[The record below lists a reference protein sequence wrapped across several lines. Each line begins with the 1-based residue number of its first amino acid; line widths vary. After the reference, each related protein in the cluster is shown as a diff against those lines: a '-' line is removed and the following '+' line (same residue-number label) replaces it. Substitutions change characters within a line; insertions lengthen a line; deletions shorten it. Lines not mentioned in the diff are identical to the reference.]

1 MRLRKIRLAGFKSFV
16 DPTTLE
22 FPGDIVAVVGP
33 NGCGKSNVIDAVRWV
48 MGEISA
54 RSLRGDT
61 MADVV
66 FNGSRARKPVSRA
79 SVELVFDNLEGR
91 AGGRFAAYN
100 EIAVRRQLVRDG
112 QSSYWL
118 NGTRCRRRDV
128 MDVFHGTGLGPRS
141 YAIIEQG
148 MISRIIEARPDDLRD
163 FLEEAA
169 GISKYKER
177 RRETE
182 IRMRHTLENLE
193 RLNDLR
199 EELARRL
206 AHLKRQATLAEK
218 FRELKAAQREL
229 EAEHLALQW
238 RALDGQASRND
249 RRIAAQQSRLDAA
262 LAGQRRT
269 EAELEKARAAHT
281 EAVDAYNR
289 RYRSVIDAG
298 AEVARTE
305 ESIQSIRRRREEIV
319 DTLREESERLDA
331 ARHQIEGERRQRDE
345 LAVRLAREEPALA
358 ELNEQSSEA
367 RRELSRIEDDAQA
380 LQAEFEALS
389 AREREPAR
397 TVHAEQARIQH
408 LESGIGE
415 LESRARGLEAE
426 RGEIDLDAQER
437 EAAPVRERLEAME
450 RELEAAEAEQSR
462 MRNAVRDMRASVQA
476 AEKSLHDVREALG
489 QHRGRLAS
497 LDALQ
502 REALGTATGAFADW
516 LDARD
521 SRGCFAACAGDASRT
536 QAGNTRWRQCS
547 ARASRRCGP
556 LRSRRSRFDAAA
568 TLEQGTLTVID
579 AGVRESVAAA
589 SALDLAPLRSKIE
602 TDWPIAGLVD
612 GVFCAASL
620 EEAVRARKRLAPHES
635 VIAAQGVWLGSA
647 WLHVRRGGAEEHGVL
662 ERERTLEA
670 LAREIERTSEEEG
683 ERASA
688 AGARAEELRS
698 AEEAYASAQRN
709 VNEGYR
715 RCAEMRSELTT
726 RIAAMDRAS
735 QRSAELGA
743 ELADVVA
750 RIEAEREK
758 LASARELL
766 ERSSNDLSRLTAE
779 REKCEELRRMRREQ
793 LSVARERW
801 QRIHDDAHALALS
814 IEGVRSRLGA
824 SEQASG
830 RDRHR
835 LEELEDRLR
844 VLREGLEETEA
855 PLARAAESLDAK
867 LARRASLES
876 VMQEART
883 EAERLEGVVRG
894 VDEDRQRQ
902 VSEVQREREALER
915 LRVESQE
922 TLVLRKTVVERLDAS
937 GQVLDDLL
945 ARVGA
950 EAETDAWAEKLEALE
965 RRIVRLG
972 PINLAAIEEHEQQAE
987 RKRYLDAQHA
997 DLEEAIATLDTA
1009 IQKIDR
1015 ETRTRF
1021 RETFERVN
1029 DGLGTM
1035 FPRLFAGGSASLQL
1049 TSEDVLGAGV
1059 TVMARP
1065 PGKRNTSINQLSGGE
1080 KALTALALVFA
1091 IFGLNPAPFC
1101 LLDEVDAPLDDAN
1114 IGRFREL
1121 VEEIAKRV
1129 QLVLVTHNKI
1139 TMGDRRAAHR
1149 NHHERAWCFAPG
1161 CGGRG
1166 GGARDGA
1173 GVNAPASGRNDD
1185 VAKFFRAAEVSDRAW
1200 RRPRAAESA
1209 SPVQDVGARQEI
1221 RGHVSAQRAVKCK
1234 GG

>member
-22 FPGDIVAVVGP
+22 FPGDIVGVVGP

-48 MGEISA
+48 MGEVSA
-54 RSLRGDT
+54 RSIRGDT

-66 FNGSRARKPVSRA
+66 FSGSRSRKPVSRA

-100 EIAVRRQLVRDG
+100 EIAVRRQIVRDG

-206 AHLKRQATLAEK
+206 AHLRRQATLAEK
-218 FRELKAAQREL
+218 FRELKAVQREL

-238 RALDGQASRND
+238 RTFDEQANRND
-249 RRIAAQQSRLDAA
+249 RRIADQQNRLDAA
-262 LAGQRRT
+262 LAVQRRV
-269 EAELEKARAAHT
+269 EAELEKARVAHT

-305 ESIQSIRRRREEIV
+305 ESIQAIRRRREEIAG
-319 DTLREESERLDA
+319 TLRQEDERLDA
-331 ARHQIEGERRQRDE
+331 ARRQIESERMRREE
-345 LAVRLAREEPALA
+345 LAAQLAREEPALA
-358 ELNEQSSEA
+358 ELHEQSSGA
-367 RRELSRIEDDAQA
+367 HRELSRIELEVHD

-389 AREREPAR
+389 EREREPAR

-408 LESGIGE
+408 LESSIGE
-415 LESRARGLEAE
+415 LESRVRGLEAE
-426 RGEIDLDAQER
+426 RGGIDLDSQER
-437 EAAPVRERLEAME
+437 ETDPVRRRLEAME
-450 RELEAAEAEQSR
+450 RELEATEAEQSR
-462 MRNAVRDMRASVQA
+462 ARNVVRDLRASVQD
-476 AEKSLHDVREALG
+476 AEKSLHDVRETLG
-489 QHRGRLAS
+489 QHRGRHAS

-502 REALGTATGAFADW
+502 QEALGTGEGGLGDW
-516 LDARD
+516 LDARELAHV
-521 SRGCFAACAGDASRT
+521 SRLA
-536 QAGNTRWRQCS
+536 QAIRVESGWERAVETVLGARLQ
-547 ARASRRCGP
+547 AVRASA
-556 LRSRRSRFDAAA
+556 FEAVAADAAA
-568 TLEQGTLTVID
+568 TLRKGRLTVVD
-579 AGVRESVAAA
+579 ADVRESAVAAGA
-589 SALDLAPLRSKIE
+589 VGLATLRSKIE
-602 TDWPIAGLVD
+602 TDWPIAGLLD
-612 GVFCAASL
+612 GVFCAEDL
-620 EEAVRARKRLAPHES
+620 EESFRVRPQLAPGES
-635 VIAAQGVWLGSA
+635 VITGNGVWLGPA

-670 LAREIERTSEEEG
+670 LGREIARTSEEEG
-683 ERASA
+683 ERA
-688 AGARAEELRS
+688 RAVSTLSQELRD
-698 AEEAYASAQRN
+698 AEEASAAAQRN
-709 VNEGYR
+709 LNEGHR
-715 RCAEMRSELTT
+715 RCAEVRSELTA
-726 RIAAMDRAS
+726 RVAAMDRAS
-735 QRSAELGA
+735 QRSEELRA
-743 ELADVVA
+743 ELAGIDV
-750 RIEAEREK
+750 RIGVEREK

-766 ERSSNDLSRLTAE
+766 KRSSIELSRLTAA
-779 REKCEELRRMRREQ
+779 RVNCEERRRERSGQ
-793 LSVARERW
+793 LSIARERW
-801 QRIHDDAHALALS
+801 QRMHDEAHALALG
-814 IEGVRSRLGA
+814 IEGARSRLGA
-824 SEQASG
+824 SEEASG

-835 LEELEDRLR
+835 LEELDDRVR
-844 VLREGLEETEA
+844 GLREGLEETEA
-855 PLARAAESLDAK
+855 PLARATESLDAK

-876 VMQEART
+876 VMREARV
-883 EAERLEGVVRG
+883 EAERVEGVVRD

-902 VSEVQREREALER
+902 AGEVHREREALER

-922 TLVLRKTVVERLDAS
+922 TVVLRKAVEERLDAS
-937 GQVLDDLL
+937 GQVLDVLL

-950 EAETDAWAEKLEALE
+950 EAEVSAWAERLEALE
-965 RRIVRLG
+965 KRIARLG

-987 RKRYLDAQHA
+987 RKRYLDDQHA
-997 DLEEAIATLDTA
+997 DLEEALATLDSA

-1065 PGKRNTSINQLSGGE
+1065 PGKRNTSISQLSGGE

-1114 IGRFREL
+1114 IGRFRDL
-1121 VEEIAKRV
+1121 IEEIAKRV

-1139 TMGDRRAAHR
+1139 TM
-1149 NHHERAWCFAPG
+1149 
-1161 CGGRG
+1161 
-1166 GGARDGA
+1166 
-1173 GVNAPASGRNDD
+1173 
-1185 VAKFFRAAEVSDRAW
+1185 
-1200 RRPRAAESA
+1200 ESA
-1209 SPVQDVGARQEI
+1209 EQLVGITMNEPGVSRLVAVDVEEALEMVQA
-1221 RGHVSAQRAVKCK
+1221 
-1234 GG
+1234 

>member
-1 MRLRKIRLAGFKSFV
+1 MRLRRIRLAGFKSFV

-22 FPGDIVAVVGP
+22 FPGDIVGVVGP

-48 MGEISA
+48 MGEVSA
-54 RSLRGDT
+54 RSLRGGT

-66 FNGSRARKPVSRA
+66 FNGSRSRRPVSRA

-100 EIAVRRQLVRDG
+100 EIAVRRQIVRDG

-148 MISRIIEARPDDLRD
+148 TISRIIEARPDDLRD

-218 FRELKAAQREL
+218 FRELKATQREL

-238 RALDGQASRND
+238 RALDEKASRND
-249 RRIAAQQSRLDAA
+249 GRIAEQQSRLDAA
-262 LAGQRRT
+262 LAGQRRA

-305 ESIQSIRRRREEIV
+305 ESIQAIRRRREEIAG
-319 DTLREESERLDA
+319 TLRQEGDRLDA
-331 ARHQIEGERRQRDE
+331 AKRQIESDRKQRDE
-345 LAVRLAREEPALA
+345 LAARLAREEPALA
-358 ELNEQSSEA
+358 ELHEQSSGA
-367 RRELSRIEDDAQA
+367 HRELSRIEDDVHA
-380 LQAEFEALS
+380 LQAELEALS
-389 AREREPAR
+389 EREREPAR

-408 LESGIGE
+408 LESSIGE

-437 EAAPVRERLEAME
+437 EAVPVRRRLEAME
-450 RELEAAEAEQSR
+450 RELETAEAEQSR
-462 MRNAVRDMRASVQA
+462 ARNAVRDLRASVQA
-476 AEKSLHDVREALG
+476 AEKSLHDVRETLG

-502 REALGTATGAFADW
+502 QEALGTATGGLSDW

-521 SRGCFAACAGDASRT
+521 LANASRLAQEMRVASGWERAVET
-536 QAGNTRWRQCS
+536 VLGARLQAVRT
-547 ARASRRCGP
+547 AA
-556 LRSRRSRFDAAA
+556 FDTIAADAVA

-579 AGVRESVAAA
+579 AGVRESAVTAGAVG
-589 SALDLAPLRSKIE
+589 LATLRSKIE
-602 TDWPIAGLVD
+602 TDWPIAGLLE
-612 GVFCAASL
+612 GVFCADSL
-620 EEAVRARKRLAPHES
+620 EEAFRARAQLAADES
-635 VIAAQGVWLGSA
+635 VIAGNGVWLGPS
-647 WLHVRRGGAEEHGVL
+647 WLHVHRGGAEEHSVL
-662 ERERTLEA
+662 ERERTSKA
-670 LAREIERTSEEEG
+670 LGREIERTTEVEG
-683 ERASA
+683 ERT
-688 AGARAEELRS
+688 RAVGTLSEELRG

-709 VNEGYR
+709 LNEGHR
-715 RCAEMRSELTT
+715 RWAEMRSELTA
-726 RIAAMDRAS
+726 RVAAMDRAS
-735 QRSAELGA
+735 QRSEELGA
-743 ELADVVA
+743 ELADVGI
-750 RIEAEREK
+750 RIGVERKK

-766 ERSSNDLSRLTAE
+766 ERSSSDLSRLTAE
-779 REKCEELRRMRREQ
+779 REKCEERRRVRGGQ
-793 LSVARERW
+793 LSTARERW
-801 QRIHDDAHALALS
+801 QRMHDDAHALALS
-814 IEGVRSRLGA
+814 IEGARSRLGA
-824 SEQASG
+824 SEEASG

-844 VLREGLEETEA
+844 TLREGLEETEA
-855 PLARAAESLDAK
+855 PLARATESLDAK
-867 LARRASLES
+867 LARRATLES
-876 VMQEART
+876 VMHEARA
-883 EAERLEGVVRG
+883 EAERIEGVVRS

-902 VSEVQREREALER
+902 VREVQGEREALER
-915 LRVESQE
+915 LRVESRE
-922 TLVLRKTVVERLDAS
+922 TVVLRRTVEERLDGS
-937 GQVLDDLL
+937 GQVLDALL

-950 EAETDAWAEKLEALE
+950 EAETGIWAEKLQVLE

-997 DLEEAIATLDTA
+997 DLEEALATLDSA

-1021 RETFERVN
+1021 RQTFERVN
-1029 DGLGTM
+1029 DGLGAM

-1121 VEEIAKRV
+1121 IEEIAKRV

-1139 TMGDRRAAHR
+1139 TMEIAEQLIGITM
-1149 NHHERAWCFAPG
+1149 NEPG
-1161 CGGRG
+1161 VSRLV
-1166 GGARDGA
+1166 A
-1173 GVNAPASGRNDD
+1173 VD
-1185 VAKFFRAAEVSDRAW
+1185 VEEALEM
-1200 RRPRAAESA
+1200 
-1209 SPVQDVGARQEI
+1209 
-1221 RGHVSAQRAVKCK
+1221 AQA
-1234 GG
+1234 

>member
-22 FPGDIVAVVGP
+22 FPGDIVGVVGP

-48 MGEISA
+48 MGEVSA
-54 RSLRGDT
+54 RSIRGDT

-66 FNGSRARKPVSRA
+66 FSGSRSRKPVSRA

-100 EIAVRRQLVRDG
+100 EIAVRRQIVRDG

-206 AHLKRQATLAEK
+206 AHLRRQATLAEK
-218 FRELKAAQREL
+218 FRELKAVQREL

-238 RALDGQASRND
+238 RTFDEQANRND
-249 RRIAAQQSRLDAA
+249 RRIADQQNRLDAA
-262 LAGQRRT
+262 LAVQRRV
-269 EAELEKARAAHT
+269 EAELEKARVAHT

-305 ESIQSIRRRREEIV
+305 ESIQAIRRRREEIAG
-319 DTLREESERLDA
+319 TLRQEDERLDA
-331 ARHQIEGERRQRDE
+331 ARRQIESERMQREE
-345 LAVRLAREEPALA
+345 LAAQLAREEPALA
-358 ELNEQSSEA
+358 ELHEQSSGA
-367 RRELSRIEDDAQA
+367 HRELSRIELEVHD

-389 AREREPAR
+389 EREREPAR
-397 TVHAEQARIQH
+397 TVHAEQARMQH
-408 LESGIGE
+408 LESSISE
-415 LESRARGLEAE
+415 LESRVRGLEAE
-426 RGEIDLDAQER
+426 RGGIDLDSQER
-437 EAAPVRERLEAME
+437 ETVPVRRRLEAME
-450 RELEAAEAEQSR
+450 RELEATEAEQSR
-462 MRNAVRDMRASVQA
+462 ARNVVRDLRASVQD
-476 AEKSLHDVREALG
+476 AEKSLHDVRETLG
-489 QHRGRLAS
+489 QHRGRHAS

-502 REALGTATGAFADW
+502 QEALGTGEGGLGDW
-516 LDARD
+516 LDARELAH
-521 SRGCFAACAGDASRT
+521 AARLA
-536 QAGNTRWRQCS
+536 QAIRVESGWERAVETVLGARLQ
-547 ARASRRCGP
+547 AVRASA
-556 LRSRRSRFDAAA
+556 FEAVAVDAAA
-568 TLEQGTLTVID
+568 TLRKGRLTVVD
-579 AGVRESVAAA
+579 ADVRESVVAAGA
-589 SALDLAPLRSKIE
+589 IGLATLRSKIE
-602 TDWPIAGLVD
+602 TDWPIAGLLD
-612 GVFCAASL
+612 GVFCAEDL
-620 EEAVRARKRLAPHES
+620 EESFRVRPQLAPGES
-635 VIAAQGVWLGSA
+635 VITGNGVWLGPA

-670 LAREIERTSEEEG
+670 LGREIARTSEEEG
-683 ERASA
+683 ERAHAVGTLSQ
-688 AGARAEELRS
+688 ELRD
-698 AEEAYASAQRN
+698 AEEASAAAQRN
-709 VNEGYR
+709 LNEGHR
-715 RCAEMRSELTT
+715 RCAEVRSELTA
-726 RIAAMDRAS
+726 RVAAMDRAS
-735 QRSAELGA
+735 QRSEELRAELGGI
-743 ELADVVA
+743 DV
-750 RIEAEREK
+750 RIGVEREK

-766 ERSSNDLSRLTAE
+766 KRSSIELSRLTAA
-779 REKCEELRRMRREQ
+779 RVNCEERRRERSGQ
-793 LSVARERW
+793 LSIARERW
-801 QRIHDDAHALALS
+801 QRMHDEAHALALD
-814 IEGVRSRLGA
+814 IEGARSRLDA
-824 SEQASG
+824 SEEASE

-835 LEELEDRLR
+835 LEELEDRVR
-844 VLREGLEETEA
+844 GLREGLEETEA
-855 PLARAAESLDAK
+855 PLARATESLDAK

-876 VMQEART
+876 VMREARV
-883 EAERLEGVVRG
+883 EAERVEGVVRD

-902 VSEVQREREALER
+902 AGEVHREREALER

-922 TLVLRKTVVERLDAS
+922 TVVLRKAVEERLDAS
-937 GQVLDDLL
+937 GQVLDALL

-950 EAETDAWAEKLEALE
+950 EAEVSAWAERLEALE
-965 RRIVRLG
+965 KRIARLG

-987 RKRYLDAQHA
+987 RKRYLDDQHA
-997 DLEEAIATLDTA
+997 DLEEALATLDSA

-1029 DGLGTM
+1029 EGLGTM

-1065 PGKRNTSINQLSGGE
+1065 PGKRNTSISQLSGGE

-1114 IGRFREL
+1114 IGRFRDL
-1121 VEEIAKRV
+1121 IEEIAKRV

-1139 TMGDRRAAHR
+1139 TM
-1149 NHHERAWCFAPG
+1149 
-1161 CGGRG
+1161 
-1166 GGARDGA
+1166 
-1173 GVNAPASGRNDD
+1173 
-1185 VAKFFRAAEVSDRAW
+1185 
-1200 RRPRAAESA
+1200 ESA
-1209 SPVQDVGARQEI
+1209 EQLVGITMNEPGVSRLVAVDVEEALEMVQA
-1221 RGHVSAQRAVKCK
+1221 
-1234 GG
+1234 